1 MPLRLYARFLT
12 VVFVPAALLTAAEPV
27 TFSETIA
34 PIVYANCVTC
44 HRPGEAAPFSLIT
57 YADVKK
63 RGALIATVTKS
74 RYMPPWHAAH
84 GFGDFA
90 DERRLSD
97 AQIVLI
103 AEWVKQGMPEGDAA
117 RTPKLPKFTDGWYL
131 GKPDLVIEMPVGF
144 ELPASGPDIYRNFV
158 VPTSLTEDKW
168 VRAVEFRPSTRKVV
182 HHVLFAYDASGTTR
196 KLDGA
201 DGRTGFGGMSAI
213 GIAGAG
219 GNGGSLGG
227 WAVGATPAFLPEGV
241 ALPLPKGSDIV
252 LQMHFHLTGK
262 PEVEKS
268 VVGVYFADKP
278 PERRLIPI
286 QAPVLF
292 GFGAGIDIPAGEKQF
307 RIEDSLTLPTDVRAF
322 STGAHAHYIA
332 KEMKATATL
341 PDGTKQPILW
351 IPDWDFNWQD
361 RYTYKSPVLLPKG
374 TKIVV
379 SLLYDNSAD
388 NHRNPNSPP
397 KRVTWGEESF
407 DEMGAV
413 SLAVQAVRK
422 EDEPVLQ
429 QFIAERVKAAIAQ
442 AMRDGTLRRFQEKQ
456 QGGAAPR
463 GQ

>member
-1 MPLRLYARFLT
+1 MPLRFSTRFLG
-12 VVFVPAALLTAAEPV
+12 VLLVPTILLTAAERV

-57 YADVKK
+57 YDDVKK
-63 RGALIATVTKS
+63 RGPLIATVTKS

-97 AQIVLI
+97 AEIALI
-103 AEWVKQGMPEGDAA
+103 AEWVKQGMAEGDAA
-117 RTPKLPKFTDGWYL
+117 RMPKLPKFTDGWHL
-131 GKPDLVIEMPVGF
+131 GKPDMVIEMPVGF

-158 VPTSLTEDKW
+158 VATNLTEDKW

-201 DGRTGFGGMSAI
+201 DGRPGFGGMSAI

-227 WAVGATPAFLPEGV
+227 WAVGATPAFLPDSV

-268 VVGVYFADKP
+268 VVGVYFADKA
-278 PERRLIPI
+278 PERRVIPI

-307 RIEDSLTLPTDVRAF
+307 RIEDSLTLPIDVRAF

-374 TKIVV
+374 TKIDV
-379 SLLYDNSAD
+379 SLLYDNSAG
-388 NHRNPNSPP
+388 NHRNPSSPP

-413 SLAVQAVRK
+413 SVAVQAVRK

-429 QFIAERVKAAIAQ
+429 QFIAERVKAAIAH